1 MRPYTFAGGT
11 AVLTG
16 AASGIGR
23 ALASGLASRGS
34 HLALIDRDEE
44 GLRTLVAR
52 LRPEYRDRRI
62 TVHPFDL
69 SRTAEIP
76 GLADAVLREHP
87 RVTLLINNAGVALG
101 GAFTQVSAEE
111 FDWVMDIN
119 FRAVVALTRA
129 FLPALRSELD
139 SHLVNVSS
147 LFGLIGPAGQSAYS
161 SSKFAVRGL
170 TEVLRHELPPL
181 GVGVTAVHPGGVRT
195 NIARNARLGSG
206 VSASE
211 AQAGQR
217 EFERLLRLDPARA
230 AEIILRGVERR
241 QPRVLV
247 GDDARALDLLARLLP
262 DSYGPVMGALLR
274 LTGGGR

>member
-1 MRPYTFAGGT
+1 MQPYVFAGGT

-23 ALASGLASRGS
+23 ALASRLAERGS

-52 LRPEYRDRRI
+52 LRPEYPELRI
-62 TVHPFDL
+62 SVHPFDL

-76 GLADAVLREHP
+76 DLADAVLREYP
-87 RVTLLINNAGVALG
+87 RVTLLVNNAGVALG
-101 GAFTQVSAEE
+101 GAFTQVSEEE
-111 FDWVMDIN
+111 FDWVMDVN
-119 FRAVVALTRA
+119 FRAVVAMTRA
-129 FLPALRSELD
+129 FLPALRSELG

-147 LFGLIGPAGQSAYS
+147 LFGLIGPVGQSAYS
-161 SSKFAVRGL
+161 SSKFAVRGF

-195 NIARNARLGSG
+195 NIARNARVGNG
-206 VSASE
+206 VGASD

-217 EFERLLRLDPARA
+217 EFERLLRLDPAQA
-230 AEIILRGVERR
+230 AGIILRGVERR

-247 GDDARALDLLARLLP
+247 GNDARMLDLLARLRP
-262 DSYGPVMGALLR
+262 GSYGQVIEVLMR
-274 LTGGGR
+274 STGGGR